1 MLRFIKTME
10 MATRISKNF
19 TLEEMRDSATAR
31 RLGIINAPGVDEVC
45 AMCALVYHVLQPLR
59 DAMQEPIKI
68 GSGYRCSYLNS
79 KVGGVPGSQHTKG
92 QAADLCI
99 DGDMKKGKRWFEWI
113 KAHCQF
119 DQLIWEHNAKGS
131 YWVHV
136 SYRADGKN
144 RQQVIDNLLKK

>member
-1 MLRFIKTME
+1 MRFIKTMA

-19 TLEEMRDSATAR
+19 TLEELRDSATAK
-31 RLGIINAPGVDEVC
+31 RLNIINAPGVDEVC
-45 AMCALVYHVLQPLR
+45 AMCALVHHVLQPLR

-68 GSGYRCSYLNS
+68 GSGYRCSRLNQA
-79 KVGGVPGSQHTKG
+79 VGGVSNSQHTKG

-99 DGDMKKGKRWFEWI
+99 DGDLKKGKRWFEWI
-113 KAHCQF
+113 KTHCQF
-119 DQLIWEHNAKGS
+119 DQLIWEHNKKGS

-144 RQQVIDNLLKK
+144 RKQVIDNLQKK